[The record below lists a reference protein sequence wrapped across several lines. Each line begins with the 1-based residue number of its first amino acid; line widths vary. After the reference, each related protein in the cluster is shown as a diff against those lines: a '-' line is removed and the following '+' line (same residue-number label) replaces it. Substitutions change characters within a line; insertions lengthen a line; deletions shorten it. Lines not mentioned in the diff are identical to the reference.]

1 MCLLGMMAH
10 DFNPS
15 RRQRQMISL
24 SWWPA
29 WSTKEVL
36 GHQGYMLRPFLK
48 NKTKEQQQ
56 KPLYANVPIF

>member
-1 MCLLGMMAH
+1 
-10 DFNPS
+10 
-15 RRQRQMISL
+15 MISL
-24 SWWPA
+24 SWRPA

-56 KPLYANVPIF
+56 KPLYANVPIFKKISFKLSYIDFL

>member
-1 MCLLGMMAH
+1 
-10 DFNPS
+10 
-15 RRQRQMISL
+15 MISL

>member
-1 MCLLGMMAH
+1 MCLLGMVAD
-10 DFNPS
+10 DFNLS

-24 SWWPA
+24 SWRPA

-56 KPLYANVPIF
+56 QPPYANVLIF